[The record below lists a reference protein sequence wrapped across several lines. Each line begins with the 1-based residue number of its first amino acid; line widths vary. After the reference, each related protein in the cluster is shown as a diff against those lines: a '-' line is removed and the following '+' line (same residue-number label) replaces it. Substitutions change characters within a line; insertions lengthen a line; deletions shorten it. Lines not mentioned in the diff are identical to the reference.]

1 MIHFKKIKYRNFLSS
16 GNTFTEINLE
26 KSPNTLIVG
35 VNGAGKSTMLDALTF
50 VLFGKPFRNINKP
63 TLVNSINQKDCLVE
77 VDFRTNNK
85 NYKIIRGIKPNK
97 FEIYS
102 DGSLINQEAE
112 SKEYQQILEDSILKF
127 NYKAF
132 TQIVIL
138 GSSSFV
144 PFMQLSAADRRTIIE
159 ELLDINIFSSMNA
172 VLKERV
178 SEFKHRISELKI
190 DHETTMAKIE
200 MQKKYV
206 NEAKKTNEE
215 VIEQKQQEYAEHEQA
230 IANLQEDIVKVQKQI
245 DSLLGKIKDEDKIK
259 QKQKKLSQLE
269 GKIETNLTKA
279 KTDIQFYTKNNTCP
293 SCDQKINNK
302 QEKIHECN
310 EKIKELNDGLEKLTE
325 EYNSVSTQLGEIM
338 KVHKKINLHNT
349 EIARI
354 NTSISETQKY
364 MNKLLKEVDSLKN
377 KKAVGDDM
385 VAVSQELLDKLEE
398 INQQRVD
405 LFNDKSYI
413 DVAAALLKDSGIK
426 AKIIRQYL
434 PIINKLVNKYLSSMD
449 FFVNFEIDEEFKET
463 IKSRHRDI
471 FSYENFSEG
480 EKMRIDLA
488 LLFTWRAIAKM
499 KNSMNTNLLIL
510 DEVFD
515 SSLDNNGTDE
525 FMKLIQS
532 LNETNVF
539 VISHKGD
546 ILVDKFRSVIKF
558 EKVKNFSRIA

>member
-1 MIHFKKIKYRNFLSS
+1 
-16 GNTFTEINLE
+16 
-26 KSPNTLIVG
+26 
-35 VNGAGKSTMLDALTF
+35 
-50 VLFGKPFRNINKP
+50 
-63 TLVNSINQKDCLVE
+63 
-77 VDFRTNNK
+77 
-85 NYKIIRGIKPNK
+85 
-97 FEIYS
+97 
-102 DGSLINQEAE
+102 
-112 SKEYQQILEDSILKF
+112 
-127 NYKAF
+127 
-132 TQIVIL
+132 
-138 GSSSFV
+138 
-144 PFMQLSAADRRTIIE
+144 
-159 ELLDINIFSSMNA
+159 
-172 VLKERV
+172 
-178 SEFKHRISELKI
+178 
-190 DHETTMAKIE
+190 
-200 MQKKYV
+200 
-206 NEAKKTNEE
+206 
-215 VIEQKQQEYAEHEQA
+215 
-230 IANLQEDIVKVQKQI
+230 
-245 DSLLGKIKDEDKIK
+245 
-259 QKQKKLSQLE
+259 
-269 GKIETNLTKA
+269 
-279 KTDIQFYTKNNTCP
+279 
-293 SCDQKINNK
+293 
-302 QEKIHECN
+302 
-310 EKIKELNDGLEKLTE
+310 
-325 EYNSVSTQLGEIM
+325 M